1 MNTVFTRKNLAT
13 SVMLAS
19 GLVAS
24 NVYAQLEEV
33 IVTAQKREQSLQD
46 IPIAITAF
54 DKNAIDARG
63 ISTVRDLSLFAPN
76 VQIVASP
83 AGTSGA
89 TIAMRGSATINPAI
103 TWEPVV
109 GMYLD
114 GVFLGKN
121 LGGVFDIAE
130 LERVEILR
138 GPQGTLY
145 GKNTVGGAIN
155 MITRKPADEMGGELN
170 LSVGNEGYTQAKLRL
185 ETGGLGTIGEG
196 VGRFSANLAYL
207 KGERDGF
214 YDNKYQDPA
223 GGNNPFVN
231 PVSSK
236 EFNDLDSEVWRIDTM
251 LEVSDTFTLR
261 YAYDH
266 SERDQEPSMGQLTDV
281 NPAMFEAFG
290 VGFLAPLMELYV
302 TSEGDRASKISND
315 FAEQENSEVDGHA
328 LFMDWEAGNWGFMGD
343 VTLKSITS
351 YRELD
356 YIDYVDIDGTNMD
369 MFHSGREIEY
379 DQTSQEFQM
388 LGSTDNVNY
397 VLGLYYFSEEGDVF
411 NPITFFGALGAP
423 TDNNTYGL
431 DNDSYAIYGQL
442 EWRPPSVEQL
452 TVTAGIRYTDE
463 EKDQYISHPSA
474 STGGAGAF
482 SEDDDD
488 SWDNTSASL
497 TLGWDFTDDIHTYAK
512 FSQGWKSGGFN
523 GEAPTAE
530 TFHDSYEPEE
540 VDAYELGIKSRFLD
554 NRLQINAAA
563 FYNEIDDMQFSVFL
577 EGTGGAASI
586 VSNAGQATTQGV
598 ELEAI
603 AQLTDS
609 LSLSLNYGYLDSE
622 YDEFIELGQDLKD
635 VKDFPY
641 APENT
646 ASVSLDWAIGNWGW
660 GDLDLHADWNYND
673 DYVPYTN
680 PSQNATSK
688 VDSYELINASLTL
701 SEVEVG
707 SDMSM
712 RFSLWGKNLADEEY
726 RQNTIPFGLWT
737 ISYYGEPRTY
747 GFDARLNF

>member
-1 MNTVFTRKNLAT
+1 MKPLFIRKNLAT
-13 SVMLAS
+13 AIMLAS
-19 GLVAS
+19 GLVATHAQ
-24 NVYAQLEEV
+24 AQLEEV

-121 LGGVFDIAE
+121 LGGVFDVAE

-155 MITRKPADEMGGELN
+155 MITRKPADEMGGEFN
-170 LSVGNEGYTQAKLRL
+170 VSVGNEGYTRAKLRL

-196 VGRFSANLAYL
+196 MGRFSANAAYL
-207 KGERDGF
+207 KAERDGF
-214 YDNKYQDPA
+214 YDNKYQDPT

-266 SERDQEPSMGQLTDV
+266 SERDQQPSMGQLTDV
-281 NPAMFEAFG
+281 NNALFESQG
-290 VGFLAPLMELYV
+290 LGFLADLMELYD

-315 FAEQENSEVDGHA
+315 FSNQENSQVDGHA

-356 YIDYVDIDGTNMD
+356 YTDYVDIDGTNMD
-369 MFHSGREIEY
+369 LFHSGREIDY
-379 DQTSQEFQM
+379 DQTSQELQM

-397 VLGLYYFSEEGDVF
+397 VVGLYYFSENGDVV
-411 NPITFFGALGAP
+411 NPITFFGLFGSP
-423 TDNNTYGL
+423 TDNNMYGL
-431 DNDSYAIYGQL
+431 DNDSYAIYSQL
-442 EWRPPSVEQL
+442 EWRPPSIEQL
-452 TVTAGIRYTDE
+452 TVTAGVRYTDE
-463 EKDQYISHPSA
+463 EKDQYIDHPNS
-474 STGGAGAF
+474 STGGVGAF
-482 SEDDDD
+482 SEDNDD

-523 GEAPTAE
+523 GEAPTAAS
-530 TFHDSYEPEE
+530 FHDSYDPEE
-540 VDAYELGIKSRFLD
+540 VDAYELGIKSRFFD

-577 EGTGGAASI
+577 EGSGGAASI

-598 ELEAI
+598 ELEAV

-609 LSLSLNYGYLDSE
+609 LSMSLNYGYLDSD

-646 ASVSLDWAIGNWGW
+646 ASVSVDWAIGNWGW

-680 PSQNATSK
+680 PGQNATSQI
-688 VDSYELINASLTL
+688 DSYELINASLTL
-701 SEVEVG
+701 SEVEIN
-707 SDMSM
+707 SDMTM

-726 RQNTIPFGLWT
+726 RQNTIPFGFWT
-737 ISYYGEPRTY
+737 ISYFGEPRTY